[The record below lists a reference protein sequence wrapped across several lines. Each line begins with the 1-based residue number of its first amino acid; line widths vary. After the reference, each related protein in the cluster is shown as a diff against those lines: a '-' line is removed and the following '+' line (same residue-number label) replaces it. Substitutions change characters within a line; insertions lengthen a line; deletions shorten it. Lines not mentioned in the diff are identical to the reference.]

1 LKGIVNR
8 VLDDHRPGWL
18 WLRFVPSV
26 HLFVDGRQGLGFSD
40 YPLGLGVPGPGGEQG
55 QRNWAD
61 VRLQPFPG
69 LMAYRACNR
78 SCTIELLLSG
88 LKATISLIAATM
100 IQNWAE
106 DKNSKDTVI
115 GAGVPPV

>member
-1 LKGIVNR
+1 M
-8 VLDDHRPGWL
+8 
-18 WLRFVPSV
+18 RFVPGV
-26 HLFVDGRQGLGFSD
+26 FRCVKGRQGLGFSD
-40 YPLGLGVPGPGGEQG
+40 DLLGLGVPGPGGEQG

-61 VRLQPFPG
+61 VRPQPFPG
-69 LMAYRACNR
+69 LMAYRACSR
-78 SCTIELLLSG
+78 SCTTELLLSG

-115 GAGVPPV
+115 GAGVPPA

>member
-1 LKGIVNR
+1 M
-8 VLDDHRPGWL
+8 
-18 WLRFVPSV
+18 PSV

-61 VRLQPFPG
+61 VRPQPFPG
-69 LMAYRACNR
+69 LIAYRACNR
-78 SCTIELLLSG
+78 SCTRLFDLSG
-88 LKATISLIAATM
+88 LKAMISLIAATM

-106 DKNSKDTVI
+106 DKNSKDMVI
-115 GAGVPPV
+115 GAGVPPA

>member
-1 LKGIVNR
+1 M
-8 VLDDHRPGWL
+8 
-18 WLRFVPSV
+18 RFVPGV
-26 HLFVDGRQGLGFSD
+26 FRCVKGRQGLGFSD
-40 YPLGLGVPGPGGEQG
+40 DLLGLGVPGPGAEHRD
-55 QRNWAD
+55 RNWAD
-61 VRLQPFPG
+61 VRPQPFPG
-69 LMAYRACNR
+69 LMAYRACSR
-78 SCTIELLLSG
+78 SCTTELLLSG